1 VDVRRSF
8 TATSEIVVAPVVERL
23 RTAEPPRSLDVGDD
37 AGSHSIG
44 ARGADDAS
52 TREYR
57 TGDPLRKIH
66 WRSSARTGALMVR
79 QEERPWQGQM
89 TVLLDTRSGAHMNGP
104 MTTASEADE
113 RLHSSFEWAVSA
125 AATVASFG
133 VFNNREVGL
142 ITDLTTPARLPM
154 LAPNQVGDHLALVRT
169 TARTSLETLSELL
182 PAIARES
189 TLIAVLGELDS
200 ASLRV
205 LASVHP
211 RATATNAMALL
222 LDVGT
227 WRDGAD
233 PGLDGTAPVVNS
245 RVQNAARVLRA
256 AGWQAHVVHCGASV
270 ASAAQAL
277 LAPRA
282 GANALAEL
290 AGYAGTR

>member
-1 VDVRRSF
+1 
-8 TATSEIVVAPVVERL
+8 
-23 RTAEPPRSLDVGDD
+23 
-37 AGSHSIG
+37 
-44 ARGADDAS
+44 
-52 TREYR
+52 
-57 TGDPLRKIH
+57 
-66 WRSSARTGALMVR
+66 MVR

-89 TVLLDTRSGAHMNGP
+89 TVLLDTRTGAHMSGP
-104 MTTASEADE
+104 MTPASEADE

-154 LAPNQVGDHLALVRT
+154 LTPDQVGDHLALVRSN
-169 TARTSLETLSELL
+169 ARTSLETLSELL

-211 RATATNAMALL
+211 RATATNAMAML

-227 WRDGAD
+227 WRDGLDA
-233 PGLDGTAPVVNS
+233 GLDGTASVVNS

-256 AGWQAHVVHCGASV
+256 AGWQAHVVRCGDSV
-270 ASAAQAL
+270 AGAVQTL

-282 GANALAEL
+282 TSSALSEL
-290 AGYAGTR
+290 AGYAGRR